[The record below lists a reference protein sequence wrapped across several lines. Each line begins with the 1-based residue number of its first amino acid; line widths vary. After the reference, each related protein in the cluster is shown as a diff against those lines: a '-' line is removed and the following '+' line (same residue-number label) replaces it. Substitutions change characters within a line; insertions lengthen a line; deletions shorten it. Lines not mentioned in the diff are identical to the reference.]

1 MQILSPLAT
10 SSEKHEPQW
19 IEFIDMQVRLQVLS
33 LPGATLTAAVPVPDL
48 HAVLLLRDG
57 VDPVIGLTAVPV
69 VVVVGGAVRPLKVT
83 LLVWGEQREAVI
95 AEPCLRWGGPIPRPH
110 PWCHTARGHGE
121 ILLPLSKGQTAH
133 SAFTTE
139 NLPWKALAFTAFA
152 QGEAQRLNPHIF

>member
-83 LLVWGEQREAVI
+83 LLVWGEQREAVL
-95 AEPCLRWGGPIPRPH
+95 AEPCLRCVGGSHSQTPSLVPH
-110 PWCHTARGHGE
+110 SPGARGD
-121 ILLPLSKGQTAH
+121 TA
-133 SAFTTE
+133 
-139 NLPWKALAFTAFA
+139 TA
-152 QGEAQRLNPHIF
+152 QQRPNSTFGFYN

>member
-19 IEFIDMQVRLQVLS
+19 IEFIDMQVRLQVLL
-33 LPGATLTAAVPVPDL
+33 LPGATLTTAVPVPDL

-83 LLVWGEQREAVI
+83 LLVWGEQREAVL
-95 AEPCLRWGGPIPRPH
+95 AEPCLRCVGGVPFPDPIPGATQPGGMGRY
-110 PWCHTARGHGE
+110 CYC
-121 ILLPLSKGQTAH
+121 
-133 SAFTTE
+133 SA
-139 NLPWKALAFTAFA
+139 KAK
-152 QGEAQRLNPHIF
+152 QHIRVLQLKTYPGKP

>member
-1 MQILSPLAT
+1 MQILSPPAT

-19 IEFIDMQVRLQVLS
+19 IEFIDRQVRLQVLS

-83 LLVWGEQREAVI
+83 LLAWGEQREAVI
-95 AEPCLRWGGPIPRPH
+95 AEPCSRWGGVPFPDPIPGATQPADTGRYCCRSAKAKQHIWVLQLKTYLGKPYRSQH
-110 PWCHTARGHGE
+110 SH
-121 ILLPLSKGQTAH
+121 KGKPR
-133 SAFTTE
+133 S
-139 NLPWKALAFTAFA
+139 
-152 QGEAQRLNPHIF
+152 